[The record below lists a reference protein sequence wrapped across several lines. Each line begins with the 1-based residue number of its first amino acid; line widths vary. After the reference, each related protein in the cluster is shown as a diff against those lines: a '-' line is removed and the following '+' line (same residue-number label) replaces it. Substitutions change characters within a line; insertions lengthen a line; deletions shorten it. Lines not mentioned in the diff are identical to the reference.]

1 MYFNLFGRRISVYVL
16 IGALVVVV
24 LLFFVVLAM
33 LLLSSNGNTP
43 SGIPTAVFTVIAAP
57 TSTLQPLPGAQA
69 TTTATPSSLVVDGIR
84 VGVYVEIVDTDG
96 AGLRLRIAP
105 GTEAEPRFLG
115 RESEVFEVRDG
126 PRDADGYT
134 WWYLVTPMD
143 ESRSGWAA
151 GDWLSVVSQPTAA
164 P

>member
-1 MYFNLFGRRISVYVL
+1 MYFNLFGRRISVYIL

-24 LLFFVVLAM
+24 LLFFVVLAL
-33 LLLSSNGNTP
+33 LLLSTGPNSAGV
-43 SGIPTAVFTVIAAP
+43 PTAVFTVIPAP
-57 TSTLQPLPGAQA
+57 TSTLQPLPGAEA
-69 TTTATPSSLVVDGIR
+69 TATATSSSLVVDGIS
-84 VGVYVEIVDTDG
+84 VGVYVQIVDTEG
-96 AGLRLRIAP
+96 AGLRLRAGP
-105 GTEAEPRFLG
+105 GTNAEPRFLG

-151 GDWLSVVSQPTAA
+151 GDWLSVVSQPTPA